1 MLDFYVD
8 SARVA
13 LENVKK
19 AFATPFGIFVYS
31 AATGMMGVII
41 LLFFF
46 SMLLSGSSLAMALS
60 VILAFNG
67 ACCGYGIVDRGGMD
81 FPRLTMA
88 LVVIS
93 LLLLATGYI
102 ALGLLV
108 PWESFTGSIRL
119 LISGSLV
126 IGFSFLGTWIA
137 RKNKKIQNSYQ
148 P

>member
-13 LENVKK
+13 MENVKK
-19 AFATPFGIFVYS
+19 AFAAPFGIFVYS
-31 AATGMMGVII
+31 AATGMMGVIL

-46 SMLLSGSSLAMALS
+46 SMLFSGSSLARVLP

-67 ACCGYGIVDRGGMD
+67 ACCGYGIVDRGGAD

-88 LVVIS
+88 LIVIS
-93 LLLLATGYI
+93 LLLLVTGYV

-108 PWESFTGSIRL
+108 PWESFTGGIRL
-119 LISGSLV
+119 FISGCLV
-126 IGFSFLGTWIA
+126 VGFSFFGTWIA
-137 RKNKKIQNSYQ
+137 RKNKKEQKTAG
-148 P
+148 

>member
-1 MLDFYVD
+1 MLMLDFYVD
-8 SARVA
+8 SARVGI
-13 LENVKK
+13 ENVKK
-19 AFATPFGIFVYS
+19 AFATPFGIFIYS

-46 SMLLSGSSLAMALS
+46 SMLLSGSSLAMALPA
-60 VILAFNG
+60 ILAFNG
-67 ACCGYGIVDRGGMD
+67 ACCGYGIVDRGGTD

-93 LLLLATGYI
+93 LLLLATGYA

-108 PWESFTGSIRL
+108 PWESFTGGIRL

-126 IGFSFLGTWIA
+126 VVFSFFGIWIA
-137 RKNKKIQNSYQ
+137 RKNKKLQDKS
-148 P
+148 